1 MWVSSV
7 LPYLDLILILGFKF
21 LAISFKYTK
30 FKSAH
35 YQPIIED
42 KSEWPIYKLSSRR
55 YEFIDEVK
63 QGSVETLL
71 ENFSSYES
79 LVDELART
87 LYQER
92 VRVTQKPWKADPVD
106 EREYW
111 SSIKKQI
118 LRLNSQLINE
128 NGADFDEA
136 KEILT
141 SIASRYSNEI
151 TGTFDPSIYEF
162 AKKAIPVG
170 FSRLLKTSI
179 GQNFKERLGHQF
191 NIKDRFHFTG
201 DLDNIRELGKK
212 ATLVMV
218 PTHFSNIDSPVIGW
232 AIQELG
238 LPAFIYGAGLN
249 LFGIKIL
256 AYFMNR
262 LGAYK
267 VDRRKK
273 NQIYLETLK
282 MYSTLALHQG
292 AHSLFFP
299 GGTRSRSGAIEDKL
313 KLGLLGTAMEAQY
326 LNLLKETAENPGKK
340 IVVVPVVLNY
350 HFVLE
355 APSLIEQYLQQT
367 GKEFYFTENDEF
379 STSFKIARFIFKFL
393 TRSSELAISFG
404 PCMDLFGN
412 KVDKDGNSFDERGRE
427 IDIRQYYLSEG
438 KLKNDKQRNGEYIRL
453 LGEKIVTEYKRNNIV
468 FSSHLLAFTAFEILK
483 KRYKKLDIYALLR
496 IPQEDREISYSEFAQ
511 NIEALRKEIF
521 KMAEKGEIIAPE
533 QISWEVSKIIDHGMD
548 QLGLYHDQATLL
560 YTKEKNITTQD
571 MKLLYFYHN
580 RLEGFGLE
588 QYV

>member
-1 MWVSSV
+1 M
-7 LPYLDLILILGFKF
+7 
-21 LAISFKYTK
+21 
-30 FKSAH
+30 
-35 YQPIIED
+35 
-42 KSEWPIYKLSSRR
+42 
-55 YEFIDEVK
+55 
-63 QGSVETLL
+63 
-71 ENFSSYES
+71 
-79 LVDELART
+79 DELART
-87 LYQER
+87 LFQER
-92 VRVTQKPWKADPVD
+92 VRVTQKPWKADPED
-106 EREYW
+106 DREYW
-111 SSIKKQI
+111 NNIKKQI
-118 LRLNSQLINE
+118 IKLNSQQSLE
-128 NGADFDEA
+128 QSADKEDA
-136 KEILT
+136 KEIVS
-141 SIASRYSNEI
+141 SIISRYANEI

-162 AKKAIPVG
+162 AKKALPVG
-170 FSRLLKTSI
+170 FSRLLKTSV
-179 GQNFKERLGHQF
+179 GQNFKERLSNEF
-191 NIKDRFHFTG
+191 KIKDRFHFTG
-201 DLDNIRELGKK
+201 DLDTIRELGTK

-273 NQIYLETLK
+273 NHIYLETLK

-326 LNLLKETAENPGKK
+326 LNLINEKEGETAKK

-355 APSLIEQYLQQT
+355 APSLIEQHLKET

-412 KVDKDGNSFDERGRE
+412 RVNKDAVSRDSRGKE
-427 IDIRQYYLSEG
+427 IDIKDYYLSDG

-453 LGEKIVTEYKRNNIV
+453 LGEKIVKEYRRNNIV
-468 FSSHLLAFTAFEILK
+468 FSSHLLAFAAFEILK

-496 IPQEDREISYSEFAQ
+496 IPEEDREITYSEFAQ

-521 KMAEKGEIIAPE
+521 ILADKGEIIAPE
-533 QISWEVSKIIDHGMD
+533 QISWDISKIIDHGVD
-548 QLGLYHDQATLL
+548 QLGLYHNQATLL
-560 YTKEKNITTQD
+560 YTKERNITTQD

-588 QYV
+588 QYVG

>member
-1 MWVSSV
+1 M
-7 LPYLDLILILGFKF
+7 PNNE
-21 LAISFKYTK
+21 
-30 FKSAH
+30 
-35 YQPIIED
+35 Q
-42 KSEWPIYKLSSRR
+42 LS
-55 YEFIDEVK
+55 
-63 QGSVETLL
+63 
-71 ENFSSYES
+71 
-79 LVDELART
+79 DELART

-111 SSIKKQI
+111 KNIKQQVIGLNGQVSTNQKEEEERAIEILSSIV
-118 LRLNSQLINE
+118 
-128 NGADFDEA
+128 
-136 KEILT
+136 
-141 SIASRYSNEI
+141 SRYSNEI

-162 AKKAIPVG
+162 AKKALPVG
-170 FSRLLKTSI
+170 FSRLLKTSV
-179 GQNFKERLGHQF
+179 GQNFKERLSHQF

-201 DLDNIRELGKK
+201 DLETIRELGTK

-282 MYSTLALHQG
+282 MYSTLAIHQG

-326 LNLLKETAENPGKK
+326 LNLVNAPKGQDGKK
-340 IVVVPVVLNY
+340 IVIVPVVLNY

-355 APSLIEQYLQQT
+355 APVLIDQHLKQT
-367 GKEFYFTENDEF
+367 GREFYFAENDEF
-379 STSFKIARFIFKFL
+379 STSFKIARLIFKFL

-412 KVDKDGNSFDERGRE
+412 RVDRDGNSFDERDRK
-427 IDIRQYYLSEG
+427 IDIQQYYLSNGE
-438 KLKNDKQRNGEYIRL
+438 LINDKQRNGEYIRL
-453 LGEKIVTEYKRNNIV
+453 LGEKIVKVYRQNNIV

-483 KRYKKLDIYALLR
+483 KRFKKLDLYALLR
-496 IPQEDREISYSEFAQ
+496 LPQEDREISYNEFAQ

-521 KMAEKGEIIAPE
+521 KMSDRGDIIAPE
-533 QISWEVSKIIDHGMD
+533 QISWDISKIIDHGMD
-548 QLGLYHDQATLL
+548 QLGLYHDQSTLL
-560 YTKEKNITTQD
+560 FTDEKNITTQD

-580 RLEGFGLE
+580 RLEGFGLD
-588 QYV
+588 QYVG